1 MRGCELACRGT
12 PGYYPPEMQ
21 HSPATATTATDV
33 YAAAVTVV
41 EMVTG
46 KDLFEHW
53 TQKKLINQPEVCAI
67 ILGKDL
73 E

>member
-1 MRGCELACRGT
+1 
-12 PGYYPPEMQ
+12 MQ